1 MTSEDYKYM
10 INKYFDGELDKSKEG
25 VLFTF
30 LAQDEECRE
39 YFKSMNLI
47 KSSVEQT
54 NEEFPNELEERI
66 LYSVE
71 NIAEKRNP
79 FFLSKNLFA
88 VVTYS
93 FAVILI
99 VLSIIFYNESRDYK
113 EKFETTIRQV
123 NQQNQMIQLLLN
135 NLPVATVTTSY
146 ENEVIVTP
154 KL

>member
-1 MTSEDYKYM
+1 MTSEDYKNM

-25 VLFTF
+25 MLFTY

-54 NEEFPNELEERI
+54 KEEFPNELEERI

-71 NIAEKRNP
+71 NIAERRNP
-79 FFLSKNLFA
+79 FFFSKNLFA

-93 FAVILI
+93 FAVVLI
-99 VLSIIFYNESRDYK
+99 VISVFFYNESRDYK
-113 EKFETTIRQV
+113 DKFETTIQQV
-123 NQQNQMIQLLLN
+123 SRQNQIIQLMLN
-135 NLPVATVTTSY
+135 SLPEAVVTTTF
-146 ENEVIVTP
+146 ENEAIVTS